1 MIFQSHTTLKTYTVG
16 DAEDELDVGA
26 FTLIPSTCTHSYAT
40 TVSPSASF
48 MTTLGTNTGM
58 KWSTSSEADVSS
70 YTVTITATSGSY
82 TETTSYIVDI

>member
-1 MIFQSHTTLKTYTVG
+1 MTDPSHTTLMTYTVG
-16 DAEDELDVGA
+16 DSEDELDVGV
-26 FTLIPSTCTHSYAT
+26 FTLFPTTCTHSYAT

-70 YTVTITATSGSY
+70 YTVTITATSGSL
-82 TETTSYIVDI
+82 TEATSYTVDI